1 MFHLPLNPIAYVQ
14 KPQRSHRYVCVF
26 EHALSNPDSA
36 RNIKA
41 FNIDYTCVIQKT
53 AAGKQTAVVAE
64 VCYGSRI
71 YHKQKYG
78 KFDL

>member
-1 MFHLPLNPIAYVQ
+1 MFHLPLNPIAHIQ

-41 FNIDYTCVIQKT
+41 FNVDCTKRAVENKNIDWLVI
-53 AAGKQTAVVAE
+53 
-64 VCYGSRI
+64 CR
-71 YHKQKYG
+71 
-78 KFDL
+78 DLNR